1 MAKKTISR
9 LSVLAVLIVFLAAC
23 SKTSEYTNVIPADA
37 SVVAS
42 IHLKS
47 LASKAGLDDKE
58 NEAAK
63 QKVLEVLKSE
73 MNAATFQQLEKVIKN
88 PNESGIDV
96 ESPFYIFSSSS
107 FPYPAIVGKVSNED
121 NLHASLDVMA
131 KEQICQPVSEADGYS
146 FTTMNGG
153 LLAFNN
159 STVLVVNVS
168 GTTQTDKAKE
178 AITNLLKQTADNS
191 IVKSGAFQKMEMRK
205 SDINFLV
212 SMKAIP
218 MEAIPAICR
227 TQISMGLPT
236 EVKAEDIT
244 LVGGLNFEKGKIALR
259 TENYTENE
267 AVKALIK
274 KQMESFGK
282 ANNTFVKYFP
292 SSTLMF
298 FNVGVKG
305 EGLYNL
311 LSENKEFRNTVSIA
325 KADEVK
331 ELFGSFN
338 GDISAGLINVT
349 MNSAPT
355 FMMYADVKNGNA
367 LETIYKNKQSLGLE
381 RGEDIIQL
389 GKDEYVY
396 KTKGMNIFFGIKD
409 KQMYATN
416 DELLYKSVGK
426 AADKSIKNAPYAS
439 DMKGKNIFVAINAE
453 AILDLPVVKMVAG
466 FGGQEV
472 KTYIELANKVSYLSM
487 SSEGEISEIDLC
499 LKDKD
504 VNALKQI
511 VDFAKQFAGM

>member
-1 MAKKTISR
+1 MAKKMISR
-9 LSVLAVLIVFLAAC
+9 LSVLTVLIVFLTAC

-42 IHLKS
+42 INLKS
-47 LASKAGLDDKE
+47 LASKAGLNDKE
-58 NEAAK
+58 NETAK
-63 QKVLEVLKSE
+63 QKVLEALKSG
-73 MNAATFQQLEKVIKN
+73 MNAATFQQLEKVMKN
-88 PNESGIDV
+88 PSESGIDI
-96 ESPFYIFSSSS
+96 ESPFYVFSSSS
-107 FPYPAIVGKVSNED
+107 FPYPTVVGKVSNED
-121 NLHASLDVMA
+121 NLHASLDMMA
-131 KEQICQPVSEADGYS
+131 KEQICQPISEADGYS
-146 FTTMNGG
+146 FTTMTGS
-153 LLAFNN
+153 LLAFNS

-168 GTTQTDKAKE
+168 GTTQTEKAKE

-191 IVKSGAFQKMEMRK
+191 IVKSGAFQKMEKQK
-205 SDINFLV
+205 SDINFLA
-212 SMKAIP
+212 S
-218 MEAIPAICR
+218 MEAIPATYR
-227 TQISMGLPT
+227 NQISMGLPT
-236 EVKAEDIT
+236 EVKTEDIT
-244 LVGGLNFEKGKIALR
+244 LVGGLNFEKGKIALK

-292 SSTLMF
+292 ASTLMF
-298 FNVGVKG
+298 LNIGVKG

-311 LSENKEFRNTVSIA
+311 LSENKEFRNTISIA

-349 MNSAPT
+349 RNIAPT
-355 FMMYADVKNGNA
+355 FMLYADVKNGNA
-367 LETIYKNKQSLGLE
+367 LEAIYKNKQSLGMK

-416 DELLYKSVGK
+416 DELLYKNVGK
-426 AADKSIKNAPYAS
+426 AADKSIKDAPYAS
-439 DMKGKNIFVAINAE
+439 DMKGKNIFAAINAD
-453 AILDLPVVKMVAG
+453 AILDLTVVKMVAG

>member
-1 MAKKTISR
+1 MAKKMISR
-9 LSVLAVLIVFLAAC
+9 LSVLTVLIVFLTAC

-42 IHLKS
+42 INLKS
-47 LASKAGLDDKE
+47 LASKAGLNDKE
-58 NEAAK
+58 NETAK
-63 QKVLEVLKSE
+63 QKVLEALKSG
-73 MNAATFQQLEKVIKN
+73 MNAATFQQLEKVMKN
-88 PNESGIDV
+88 PSESGIDI
-96 ESPFYIFSSSS
+96 ESPFYVFSSSS
-107 FPYPAIVGKVSNED
+107 FPYPTVVGKVSNED
-121 NLHASLDVMA
+121 NLHASLDMMA
-131 KEQICQPVSEADGYS
+131 KEQICQPISEADGYS
-146 FTTMNGG
+146 FTTMTGS
-153 LLAFNN
+153 LLAFNS

-168 GTTQTDKAKE
+168 GTTQTEKAKE

-191 IVKSGAFQKMEMRK
+191 IVKSGAFQKMEKQK
-205 SDINFLV
+205 SDINFLA
-212 SMKAIP
+212 S
-218 MEAIPAICR
+218 MEAIPATYR
-227 TQISMGLPT
+227 NQISMGLPT
-236 EVKAEDIT
+236 EVKTEDIT
-244 LVGGLNFEKGKIALR
+244 LVGGLNFEKGKIALK

-292 SSTLMF
+292 ASTLMF
-298 FNVGVKG
+298 LNIGVKG

-311 LSENKEFRNTVSIA
+311 LSENKEFRNTISIA

-349 MNSAPT
+349 RNIAPT
-355 FMMYADVKNGNA
+355 FMLYADVKNGNA
-367 LETIYKNKQSLGLE
+367 LEAIYKNKQSLGMK

-416 DELLYKSVGK
+416 DELLYKNVGK
-426 AADKSIKNAPYAS
+426 AADKSIKDAPYAS
-439 DMKGKNIFVAINAE
+439 DMKGKNIFVAINAD
-453 AILDLPVVKMVAG
+453 AILDLTVVKMVAG

>member
-1 MAKKTISR
+1 MAKKMISR
-9 LSVLAVLIVFLAAC
+9 LSVLTVLIVFLTAC

-42 IHLKS
+42 INLKS
-47 LASKAGLDDKE
+47 LASKAGLNDKE
-58 NEAAK
+58 NETAK
-63 QKVLEVLKSE
+63 QKVLETLKSG
-73 MNAATFQQLEKVIKN
+73 MNAATFQQLEKVMKN
-88 PNESGIDV
+88 PSESGIDI
-96 ESPFYIFSSSS
+96 ESPFYVFSSSS

-121 NLHASLDVMA
+121 NLHTSLDVMT

-146 FTTMNGG
+146 FTTMNGI

-159 STVLVVNVS
+159 STVMIVTVN
-168 GTTQTDKAKE
+168 GTSQTDKAKKG
-178 AITNLLKQTADNS
+178 ITDLMKQTADNS
-191 IVKSGAFQKMEMRK
+191 IVKCGAFQKMEQQK
-205 SDINFLV
+205 SDVNFFA
-212 SMKAIP
+212 SMKT
-218 MEAIPAICR
+218 IPATYR
-227 TQISMGLPT
+227 NQASMGLPA
-236 EVKAEDIT
+236 EVKPEDIT
-244 LVGGLNFEKGKIALR
+244 LVGGLNFEKGKIALKS
-259 TENYTENE
+259 ENYTEND
-267 AVKALIK
+267 AVKALLK

-311 LSENKEFRNTVSIA
+311 LSENKEFRNTISIA

-349 MNSAPT
+349 RNIAPT
-355 FMMYADVKNGNA
+355 FMLYADVKNGNA
-367 LETIYKNKQSLGLE
+367 LEALYKNKQSLGMK

-396 KTKGMNIFFGIKD
+396 KTKGMNIFFGMKD

-416 DELLYKSVGK
+416 DELLYKNVGK
-426 AADKSIKNAPYAS
+426 AADKSIKDAPYAS
-439 DMKGKNIFVAINAE
+439 DMKGKNIFVAINAD
-453 AILDLPVVKMVAG
+453 AILDLTVVKMVAG

-487 SSEGEISEIDLC
+487 SSEGEISKIDLC

>member
-1 MAKKTISR
+1 MVKKMISQ
-9 LSVLAVLIVFLAAC
+9 LSALAVLIVFLTAC
-23 SKTSEYTNVIPADA
+23 SKQSEYTNVIPADA
-37 SVVAS
+37 TAVAS
-42 IHLKS
+42 IDLKS
-47 LASKAGLDDKE
+47 LANKAGMNDKE

-63 QKVLEVLKSE
+63 QKLLEAMKSG
-73 MNAATFQQLEKVIKN
+73 MNAATFQQLEKVINN
-88 PNESGIDV
+88 PGASGLDPEAPI
-96 ESPFYIFSSSS
+96 YIFSSPQISGGA
-107 FPYPAIVGKVSNED
+107 FVAKVSNED
-121 NLHASLDVMA
+121 DLHASLDVMA
-131 KEQICQPVSEADGYS
+131 KEQICQPISEADGYS

-159 STVLVVNVS
+159 STVLIVNVS
-168 GTTQTDKAKE
+168 GTTQTEKAKE
-178 AITNLLKQTADNS
+178 AITNLLKQTTDNS
-191 IVKSGAFQKMEMRK
+191 IVKSGAFQKMEKQK
-205 SDINFLV
+205 SDINFLA
-212 SMKAIP
+212 S
-218 MEAIPAICR
+218 MEAIPATYR
-227 TQISMGLPT
+227 NQISMGLPT

-244 LVGGLNFEKGKIALR
+244 LVGGLNFEKGKIALK

-349 MNSAPT
+349 MSSAPT

-367 LETIYKNKQSLGLE
+367 LEMIYKNKESLGLK
-381 RGEDIIQL
+381 RGEDIMQL
-389 GKDEYVY
+389 SKDEYVY

-416 DELLYKSVGK
+416 DELLYKNVGK
-426 AADKSIKNAPYAS
+426 AADKSIKDAPYAS
-439 DMKGKNIFVAINAE
+439 DMKGKTIFVAINAE

>member
-42 IHLKS
+42 INLKS

-63 QKVLEVLKSE
+63 QKILEALKSG
-73 MNAATFQQLEKVIKN
+73 MNAATFQQLEKIMKN
-88 PNESGIDV
+88 PSESGIDV
-96 ESPFYIFSSSS
+96 ESPVYVFSSSS
-107 FPYPAIVGKVSNED
+107 FPYPTIVGKVSNED

-146 FTTMNGG
+146 FTTTNGD
-153 LLAFNN
+153 LLVFNN
-159 STVLVVNVS
+159 LTVMIIDVNGAS
-168 GTTQTDKAKE
+168 QTEKAQE
-178 AITNLLKQTADNS
+178 GIVTLMKQTAENS
-191 IVKSGAFQKMEMRK
+191 IAKSGAFQKMEK
-205 SDINFLV
+205 QKNDINFFA
-212 SMKAIP
+212 SMTAIP
-218 MEAIPAICR
+218 SNYR
-227 TQISMGLPT
+227 NQVSMGLPA
-236 EVKAEDIT
+236 EVKPEDIT
-244 LVGGLNFEKGKIALR
+244 LVGGLNFEKGKIALK
-259 TENYTENE
+259 TENYTEND
-267 AVKALIK
+267 AVKALLK

-292 SSTLMF
+292 ASTLMF
-298 FNVGVKG
+298 CNIRVKG

-331 ELFGSFN
+331 ELFSSFN
-338 GDISAGLINVT
+338 GDVSGGLINFT
-349 MNSAPT
+349 MSSAPT
-355 FMMYADVKNGNA
+355 FMIYADVKNGNA
-367 LETIYKNKQSLGLE
+367 LETLYKNKQSLGLK
-381 RGEDIIQL
+381 RGEDILEL

-396 KTKGMNIFFGIKD
+396 KTKSMNIFYGIKD

-416 DELLYKSVGK
+416 DELLYKNVGK
-426 AADKSIKNAPYAS
+426 AVDKSIKDTPYAS
-439 DMKGKNIFVAINAE
+439 DMKGKTVFMAINAE
-453 AILDLPVVKMVAG
+453 AILDLPVVKMITG
-466 FGGQEV
+466 FGGKEV
-472 KTYIELANKVSYLSM
+472 KTYLELANKVSYLSI
-487 SSEGEISEIDLC
+487 SSEGETSEIDLC

-511 VDFAKQFAGM
+511 VDFAKQFAGI

>member
-1 MAKKTISR
+1 MVKKMISR

-42 IHLKS
+42 INLKS

-63 QKVLEVLKSE
+63 QKVLEALKSG
-73 MNAATFQQLEKVIKN
+73 MNAATFQQLEKVMKN
-88 PNESGIDV
+88 PGESGIDV
-96 ESPFYIFSSSS
+96 ESPFYVFSSSS
-107 FPYPAIVGKVSNED
+107 FPYPTVVGKVNNED
-121 NLHASLDVMA
+121 KLHASLDVMA
-131 KEQICQPVSEADGYS
+131 KEQICQPVGEADGYS
-146 FTTMNGG
+146 FTTMNSG
-153 LLAFNN
+153 LLVFNS
-159 STVLVVNVS
+159 STILVVNVS

-178 AITNLLKQTADNS
+178 AITNLLKQTASNS
-191 IVKSGAFQKMEMRK
+191 IVKSGAFQKMEKQK
-205 SDINFLV
+205 SDINFFA
-212 SMKAIP
+212 SMTAIP
-218 MEAIPAICR
+218 STYR
-227 TQISMGLPT
+227 DQITMGLPT
-236 EVKAEDIT
+236 EVKAED
-244 LVGGLNFEKGKIALR
+244 N
-259 TENYTENE
+259 TENE
-267 AVKALIK
+267 AVKALLK
-274 KQMESFGK
+274 KQMESVGK

-292 SSTLMF
+292 ASTLMF

-305 EGLYNL
+305 GELYNL

-331 ELFGSFN
+331 ELFSSFN

-349 MNSAPT
+349 MSSAPT

-367 LETIYKNKQSLGLE
+367 LEMIYKNKESLGLK
-381 RGEDIIQL
+381 RGEDIMQL

-396 KTKGMNIFFGIKD
+396 KTRGMNIFFGIKD

-416 DELLYKSVGK
+416 DELLYKNVGK
-426 AADKSIKNAPYAS
+426 AADKSVKDAPYAS
-439 DMKGKNIFVAINAE
+439 DMKGKSLFIAINAE
-453 AILDLPVVKMVAG
+453 AILDLPIVKMVAG
-466 FGGQEV
+466 FGGQEA

-487 SSEGEISEIDLC
+487 SSEGEVSEIDLC

>member
-42 IHLKS
+42 INLKS

-63 QKVLEVLKSE
+63 QKVLEALKSG
-73 MNAATFQQLEKVIKN
+73 MNAATFQQLEKVMKN
-88 PNESGIDV
+88 PGESGIDV
-96 ESPFYIFSSSS
+96 ESPFYVFSSSS
-107 FPYPAIVGKVSNED
+107 FPYPTVVGKVNNED

-131 KEQICQPVSEADGYS
+131 KEQICQPISEADGYS

-159 STVLVVNVS
+159 STVLIVNVS
-168 GTTQTDKAKE
+168 GTTQTEKAKE
-178 AITNLLKQTADNS
+178 AITNLLKQTTDNS
-191 IVKSGAFQKMEMRK
+191 IVKSGAFQKMEKQK
-205 SDINFLV
+205 SDINFLA
-212 SMKAIP
+212 S
-218 MEAIPAICR
+218 MEAIPATYR
-227 TQISMGLPT
+227 NQISMGLPT

-244 LVGGLNFEKGKIALR
+244 LVGGLNFEKGKIALK

-349 MNSAPT
+349 TMNSAPT

-367 LETIYKNKQSLGLE
+367 LETIYKNKQSLGLK
-381 RGEDIIQL
+381 RGEDIMQL

-416 DELLYKSVGK
+416 DELLYKNVGK
-426 AADKSIKNAPYAS
+426 AADKSIKDAPYAS
-439 DMKGKNIFVAINAE
+439 DMKGKTIFVAINAE

-487 SSEGEISEIDLC
+487 SSEGEINEIDLC

>member
-1 MAKKTISR
+1 MAKKMISR
-9 LSVLAVLIVFLAAC
+9 LSVLTVLIVFLTAC

-42 IHLKS
+42 INLKS
-47 LASKAGLDDKE
+47 LASKAGLNDKE
-58 NEAAK
+58 NETAK
-63 QKVLEVLKSE
+63 QKVLEALKSG
-73 MNAATFQQLEKVIKN
+73 MNAATFQQLEKVMKN
-88 PNESGIDV
+88 PSESGIDI
-96 ESPFYIFSSSS
+96 ESPFYVFSSSS

-121 NLHASLDVMA
+121 NLHTSLDVMT

-146 FTTMNGG
+146 FTTMNGI

-159 STVLVVNVS
+159 STVMIVTVN
-168 GTTQTDKAKE
+168 GTSQTEKAKKG
-178 AITNLLKQTADNS
+178 ITDLMKQTADNS
-191 IVKSGAFQKMEMRK
+191 IVKCGAFQKMEQQK
-205 SDINFLV
+205 SDVNFFA
-212 SMKAIP
+212 SMKT
-218 MEAIPAICR
+218 IPATYR
-227 TQISMGLPT
+227 NQASMGLPA
-236 EVKAEDIT
+236 EVKPEDIT
-244 LVGGLNFEKGKIALR
+244 LVGGLNFEKGKIALKS
-259 TENYTENE
+259 ENYTEND
-267 AVKALIK
+267 AVKALLK

-311 LSENKEFRNTVSIA
+311 LSENKEFRNTISIA

-349 MNSAPT
+349 RNIAPT
-355 FMMYADVKNGNA
+355 FMLYADVKNGNA
-367 LETIYKNKQSLGLE
+367 LEALYKNKQSLGMK

-416 DELLYKSVGK
+416 DELLYKNVGK
-426 AADKSIKNAPYAS
+426 AADKSIKDAPYAS
-439 DMKGKNIFVAINAE
+439 DMKGKNIFVAINAD
-453 AILDLPVVKMVAG
+453 AILDLTVVKMVAG

-487 SSEGEISEIDLC
+487 SSEGEISKIDLC

>member
-1 MAKKTISR
+1 MAKKMISR
-9 LSVLAVLIVFLAAC
+9 LSVLTVLIVFLTAC

-42 IHLKS
+42 INLKS
-47 LASKAGLDDKE
+47 LASKAGLNDKE
-58 NEAAK
+58 NETAK
-63 QKVLEVLKSE
+63 QKVLEALKSG
-73 MNAATFQQLEKVIKN
+73 MNAATFQQLEKVMKN
-88 PNESGIDV
+88 PSESGIDI
-96 ESPFYIFSSSS
+96 ESPFYVFSSSS

-121 NLHASLDVMA
+121 NLHTSLDVMT

-146 FTTMNGG
+146 FTTMNGI

-159 STVLVVNVS
+159 STVMIVTVN
-168 GTTQTDKAKE
+168 GTSQTDKAKKG
-178 AITNLLKQTADNS
+178 ITDLMKQTADNS
-191 IVKSGAFQKMEMRK
+191 IVKCGAFQKMEQQK
-205 SDINFLV
+205 SDVNFFA
-212 SMKAIP
+212 SMKT
-218 MEAIPAICR
+218 IPATYR
-227 TQISMGLPT
+227 SQASMGLPA
-236 EVKAEDIT
+236 EVKPEDIT
-244 LVGGLNFEKGKIALR
+244 LVGGLNFEKGKIALKS
-259 TENYTENE
+259 ENYTEND
-267 AVKALIK
+267 AVKALLK

-282 ANNTFVKYFP
+282 TNGTFAKYFP
-292 SSTLMF
+292 ASTLMF
-298 FNVGVKG
+298 LNIGVKG

-311 LSENKEFRNTVSIA
+311 LSENKEFRNTISIA

-349 MNSAPT
+349 RNIAPT
-355 FMMYADVKNGNA
+355 FMLYADVKNGNA
-367 LETIYKNKQSLGLE
+367 LEVLYKNKQSLGMK

-416 DELLYKSVGK
+416 DELLYKNVGK
-426 AADKSIKNAPYAS
+426 AADKSIKDAPYAS
-439 DMKGKNIFVAINAE
+439 DMKGKNIFVAINAD
-453 AILDLPVVKMVAG
+453 AILDLTVVKMVAG

>member
-1 MAKKTISR
+1 MAKKMISR
-9 LSVLAVLIVFLAAC
+9 LSVLTVLIVFLTAC

-42 IHLKS
+42 INLKS
-47 LASKAGLDDKE
+47 LASKAGLNDKE
-58 NEAAK
+58 NETAK
-63 QKVLEVLKSE
+63 QKVLEALKSG
-73 MNAATFQQLEKVIKN
+73 MNAATFQQLEKVMKN
-88 PNESGIDV
+88 PSESGIDI
-96 ESPFYIFSSSS
+96 ESPFYVFSSSS
-107 FPYPAIVGKVSNED
+107 FPYPTVVGKVSNED
-121 NLHASLDVMA
+121 NLHASLDMMA
-131 KEQICQPVSEADGYS
+131 KEQICQPISEADGYS
-146 FTTMNGG
+146 FTTMTGS
-153 LLAFNN
+153 LLAFNS

-168 GTTQTDKAKE
+168 GTTQTEKAKE

-191 IVKSGAFQKMEMRK
+191 IVKSGAFQKMEKQK
-205 SDINFLV
+205 SDINFLA
-212 SMKAIP
+212 S
-218 MEAIPAICR
+218 MEAIPATYR
-227 TQISMGLPT
+227 NQISMGLPT
-236 EVKAEDIT
+236 EVKTEDIT
-244 LVGGLNFEKGKIALR
+244 LVGGLNFEKGKIALK

-292 SSTLMF
+292 ASTLMF
-298 FNVGVKG
+298 LNIGVKG

-311 LSENKEFRNTVSIA
+311 LSENKEFRNTISIA

-349 MNSAPT
+349 RNIAPT
-355 FMMYADVKNGNA
+355 FMLYADVKNGNA
-367 LETIYKNKQSLGLE
+367 LEALYKNKQSLGMK

-416 DELLYKSVGK
+416 DELLYKNVGK
-426 AADKSIKNAPYAS
+426 AADKSIKDAPYAS
-439 DMKGKNIFVAINAE
+439 DMKGKNIFVAINAD
-453 AILDLPVVKMVAG
+453 AILDLTVVKMVAG

>member
-1 MAKKTISR
+1 MAKKMISR
-9 LSVLAVLIVFLAAC
+9 LSVLTVLIVFLTAC

-42 IHLKS
+42 INLKS
-47 LASKAGLDDKE
+47 LASKAGLNDKE
-58 NEAAK
+58 NETAK
-63 QKVLEVLKSE
+63 QKVLETLKSG
-73 MNAATFQQLEKVIKN
+73 MNAATFQQLEKVMKN
-88 PNESGIDV
+88 PSESGIDI
-96 ESPFYIFSSSS
+96 ESPFYVFSSSS
-107 FPYPAIVGKVSNED
+107 FPYPTVVGKVSNED
-121 NLHASLDVMA
+121 NLHASLDMMA
-131 KEQICQPVSEADGYS
+131 KEQICQPISEADGYS
-146 FTTMNGG
+146 FTTMTGS
-153 LLAFNN
+153 LLAFNS

-168 GTTQTDKAKE
+168 GTTQTEKAKE

-191 IVKSGAFQKMEMRK
+191 IVKSGAFQKMEKQK
-205 SDINFLV
+205 SDINFLA
-212 SMKAIP
+212 S
-218 MEAIPAICR
+218 MEAIPATYR
-227 TQISMGLPT
+227 NQISMGLPT
-236 EVKAEDIT
+236 EVKTEDIT
-244 LVGGLNFEKGKIALR
+244 LVGGLNFEKGKIALK

-292 SSTLMF
+292 ASTLMF
-298 FNVGVKG
+298 LNIGVKG

-311 LSENKEFRNTVSIA
+311 LSENKEFRNTISIA

-349 MNSAPT
+349 RNIAPT
-355 FMMYADVKNGNA
+355 FMLYADVKNGNA
-367 LETIYKNKQSLGLE
+367 LEALYKNKQSLGMK

-416 DELLYKSVGK
+416 DELLYKNVGK
-426 AADKSIKNAPYAS
+426 AADKSIKDAPYAS
-439 DMKGKNIFVAINAE
+439 DMKGKNIFVAINAD
-453 AILDLPVVKMVAG
+453 AILDLTVVKMVAG

-487 SSEGEISEIDLC
+487 SSEGEISKIDLC

>member
-1 MAKKTISR
+1 MAKKMISR
-9 LSVLAVLIVFLAAC
+9 LSVLTVLIVFLTAC

-42 IHLKS
+42 INLKS
-47 LASKAGLDDKE
+47 LASKAGLNDKE
-58 NEAAK
+58 NETAK
-63 QKVLEVLKSE
+63 QKVLEALKSG
-73 MNAATFQQLEKVIKN
+73 MNAATFQQLEKVMKN
-88 PNESGIDV
+88 PSESGIDI
-96 ESPFYIFSSSS
+96 ESPFYVFSSSS
-107 FPYPAIVGKVSNED
+107 FPYPTVVGKVSNED
-121 NLHASLDVMA
+121 NLHASLDMMA
-131 KEQICQPVSEADGYS
+131 KEQICQPISEADGYS
-146 FTTMNGG
+146 FTTMTGS
-153 LLAFNN
+153 LLAFNS

-168 GTTQTDKAKE
+168 GTTQTEKAKE

-191 IVKSGAFQKMEMRK
+191 IVKSGAFQKMEKQK
-205 SDINFLV
+205 SDINFLA
-212 SMKAIP
+212 S
-218 MEAIPAICR
+218 MEAIPATYR
-227 TQISMGLPT
+227 NQISMGLPT
-236 EVKAEDIT
+236 EVKTEDIT
-244 LVGGLNFEKGKIALR
+244 LVGGLNFEKGKIALK

-292 SSTLMF
+292 ASTLMF
-298 FNVGVKG
+298 LNIGVKG

-311 LSENKEFRNTVSIA
+311 LSENKEFRNTISIA

-331 ELFGSFN
+331 ELFSSFN

-349 MNSAPT
+349 RNIAPT
-355 FMMYADVKNGNA
+355 FMLYADVKNGNA
-367 LETIYKNKQSLGLE
+367 LEALYKNKQSLGMK

-416 DELLYKSVGK
+416 DELLYKNVGK
-426 AADKSIKNAPYAS
+426 AADKSIKDAPYAS
-439 DMKGKNIFVAINAE
+439 DMKGKNIFVAINAD
-453 AILDLPVVKMVAG
+453 AILDLTVVKMVAG

>member
-1 MAKKTISR
+1 MAKKMFSR
-9 LSVLAVLIVFLAAC
+9 LSVLTVLIVFLTAC

-42 IHLKS
+42 INLKS
-47 LASKAGLDDKE
+47 LASKAGLNDKE
-58 NEAAK
+58 NETAK
-63 QKVLEVLKSE
+63 QKVLETLKSG
-73 MNAATFQQLEKVIKN
+73 MNAATFQQLEKVMKN
-88 PNESGIDV
+88 PSESGIDI
-96 ESPFYIFSSSS
+96 ESPFYVFSSSS

-121 NLHASLDVMA
+121 NLHTSLDVMT

-146 FTTMNGG
+146 FTTMNGI

-159 STVLVVNVS
+159 STVMIVTVN
-168 GTTQTDKAKE
+168 GTSQTDKAKKG
-178 AITNLLKQTADNS
+178 ITDLMKQTADNS
-191 IVKSGAFQKMEMRK
+191 IVKCGAFQKMEQQK
-205 SDINFLV
+205 SDVNFFA
-212 SMKAIP
+212 SMKT
-218 MEAIPAICR
+218 IPATYR
-227 TQISMGLPT
+227 NQASMGLPA
-236 EVKAEDIT
+236 EVKPEDIT
-244 LVGGLNFEKGKIALR
+244 LVGGLNFEKGKIALKS
-259 TENYTENE
+259 ENYTEND
-267 AVKALIK
+267 AVKALLK

-311 LSENKEFRNTVSIA
+311 LSENKEFRNTISIA

-349 MNSAPT
+349 RNIAPT
-355 FMMYADVKNGNA
+355 FMLYADVKNGNA
-367 LETIYKNKQSLGLE
+367 LEALYKNKQSLGMK

-416 DELLYKSVGK
+416 DELLYKNVGK
-426 AADKSIKNAPYAS
+426 AADKSIKDAPYAS
-439 DMKGKNIFVAINAE
+439 DMKGKNIFVAINAD
-453 AILDLPVVKMVAG
+453 AILDLTVVKMVAG

-487 SSEGEISEIDLC
+487 SSEGEISKIDLC